1 MLHRNVRTLANLI
14 GVGCVAVVLATAA
27 LRVT

>member
-14 GVGCVAVVLATAA
+14 GVGFVAVVLATAA